1 MEQANQETDAEQAN
15 RRTADQPNQGTDADQ
30 ASIPA
35 TRTYQVCLQ

>member
-1 MEQANQETDAEQAN
+1 MDKTNQETDAEQAN

-35 TRTYQVCLQ
+35 TRTYQVRLQ